1 MLFTHKKGFINVLSI
16 LSYKSLPIKNYQMDH
31 SHSLFVNFLP
41 MAMKVH
47 ESSHDCGR
55 RLASLA
61 VKRLHGYGD
70 TTKKWLI
77 LVRFFLNSF

>member
-1 MLFTHKKGFINVLSI
+1 MHVLSI
-16 LSYKSLPIKNYQMDH
+16 LSYKSLPIKNYQIDH

-47 ESSHDCGR
+47 ESFHDGGR
-55 RLASLA
+55 RPPSLA
-61 VKRLHGYGD
+61 MKRLHEWRRNLHGYGD

-77 LVRFFLNSF
+77 LVGFFLDSF